1 MASLLN
7 IAGNEV
13 SFLYKSVVGWAIA
26 FVMTLMLMKIVGAS
40 VNRFRKNRQ
49 TSNLIG
55 KDKEHWFWGGAIKV
69 RFNSSF

>member
-13 SFLYKSVVGWAIA
+13 SYLYKSVVGWAIA
-26 FVMTLMLMKIVGAS
+26 FVMTLMLMKIAVPSAH
-40 VNRFRKNRQ
+40 RFKKNRQ

-69 RFNSSF
+69 RFNSLF